1 MTREQVNHRNSEDL
15 SSVFDRASFFRLA
28 SLFFPSMLAVF
39 TVGIFLAFV
48 FGKKFQVLVP
58 IVLVTMVFGA
68 WLDNFVNPSTRLH
81 ELAPTEN

>member
-28 SLFFPSMLAVF
+28 SLFFLMLIYPLLAMLWYHSYPVF
-39 TVGIFLAFV
+39 SAEVGILLSAA
-48 FGKKFQVLVP
+48 
-58 IVLVTMVFGA
+58 MVFAA

-81 ELAPTEN
+81 ELAPAEN